1 MTSTRLRGLAA
12 ALAIS
17 ITALGCSSGTDSTE
31 TAEAK
36 ATVEA
41 AAASTTPT
49 STAASSADPL
59 ADAGEPSAGE
69 ASAVEGSGATRLAV
83 PEEYLARLAAEGI
96 DIADVEFP
104 EQPDGLAWPTASWE
118 RATGGDGDGEAQG
131 QVRAEVQA
139 VIDGA
144 FGDDPEDPDRVDA
157 VLVVQHGRVIAEG
170 YHPRFDPVEP
180 HHSWSMAKS
189 MTSALVGVLADAGRL
204 DIFESVGAPEWNEP
218 GDARSAITTNDL
230 LHMASGLAWS
240 EEYFNPDSDVLQVIG
255 PQNDR
260 ARYAAN
266 KPLEHP
272 PGTVFEYS
280 TGTTNIIARRIADE
294 VGYGDALVKW
304 IDDSLFGPI
313 GVTSLEHSLD
323 PVGNV
328 SGGSWFRMTVE
339 DFARFGYLFLRGGR
353 WDGQRILS
361 QDWINY
367 SWTPTAANPER
378 TYGAQWW
385 ISTDRPGV
393 FSANGFD
400 GQRIVIV
407 PDRDLVFVV
416 LSATRRERHL
426 AVVNAILD
434 AFAVEAAH

>member
-1 MTSTRLRGLAA
+1 MASTRLRALAA

-17 ITALGCSSGTDSTE
+17 ITAFGCSSGDE
-31 TAEAK
+31 TAQAK
-36 ATVEA
+36 ASGEA

-49 STAASSADPL
+49 STTAGAD
-59 ADAGEPSAGE
+59 
-69 ASAVEGSGATRLAV
+69 EGSANEQSAATRFAV
-83 PEEYLARLAAEGI
+83 PEEYRAKLATEGI
-96 DIADVEFP
+96 DIADVDFP
-104 EQPDGLAWPTASWE
+104 EQPDGLAWPTTSWE
-118 RATGGDGDGEAQG
+118 RAGERADEGGAHNAGVADA
-131 QVRAEVQA
+131 VQA
-139 VIDGA
+139 VIDET
-144 FGDDPEDPDRVDA
+144 FGGDPDDPDRVDA
-157 VLVVQHGRVIAEG
+157 VFVVQHGRVIAEG
-170 YHPRFDPVEP
+170 HHPRFDPAEL

-204 DIFESVGAPEWNEP
+204 DIFEPIGAPEWSAP
-218 GDARSAITTNDL
+218 GDPRSAITTNDL
-230 LHMASGLAWS
+230 LHMESGLEWS

-260 ARYAAN
+260 AHYAAN

-294 VGYGDALVKW
+294 VGYGDALVNW
-304 IDDSLFGPI
+304 IDESLFGRI

-353 WDGQRILS
+353 WDDRQLLS
-361 QDWINY
+361 RDWINY
-367 SWTPTAANPER
+367 SWTPTAANPQR
-378 TYGAQWW
+378 NYGLQWW
-385 ISTDRPGV
+385 ISTERPGV

-407 PDRDLVFVV
+407 PDHDLVFVV
-416 LSATRRERHL
+416 LSATRRDRHT

-434 AFAVEAAH
+434 AVGVGTEQPAEAGQPAETD